1 MAAVRSKALESLR
14 RLNAVAAASV
24 PSGASFCSLYS
35 AVACPM
41 STMATGAAAVK
52 QGGMPQG
59 TPAAGGAP
67 AQDDL
72 KTMPDEEIVKL
83 LSAGVF
89 PHHKLESLLGDA
101 TRAVHI
107 RRKHL
112 EVTLSASELGDAAA
126 ASVAGMPVDRF
137 NEDVFYQS
145 IEGTN
150 CENVIGYIPY
160 PVGVIGPLTLDGK
173 DVHVPMATTEG
184 ALLASANRGARAISL
199 AGGAT
204 TNLHDDGMTRAPL
217 IKMPTTAAA
226 AELRAWVEQPENFAT
241 LEAAFNSTTRFG
253 KLRSVTCTVAGRN
266 VFVRFRCFTGDA
278 MGMNMITKG

>member
-1 MAAVRSKALESLR
+1 MPAVIPPYTLCLCLESGTTLRTFAMAAVRSKALESLR

-126 ASVAGMPVDRF
+126 ASVAGLPVDRF

-150 CENVIGYIPY
+150 CENVIG
-160 PVGVIGPLTLDGK
+160 
-173 DVHVPMATTEG
+173 
-184 ALLASANRGARAISL
+184 
-199 AGGAT
+199 
-204 TNLHDDGMTRAPL
+204 
-217 IKMPTTAAA
+217 
-226 AELRAWVEQPENFAT
+226 
-241 LEAAFNSTTRFG
+241 
-253 KLRSVTCTVAGRN
+253 
-266 VFVRFRCFTGDA
+266 
-278 MGMNMITKG
+278 